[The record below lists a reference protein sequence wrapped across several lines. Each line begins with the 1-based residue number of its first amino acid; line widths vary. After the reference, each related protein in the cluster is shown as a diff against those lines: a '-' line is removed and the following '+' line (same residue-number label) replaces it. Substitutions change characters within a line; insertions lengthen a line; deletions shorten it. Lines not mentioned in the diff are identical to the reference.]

1 MADTAHGHG
10 PVTDGALDGRLWAS
24 LALNVAITVA
34 EVIGGLMAG
43 SLALLSDAAH
53 NLSDVAALGLAVGSR
68 RLARRPPTPRH
79 TFGLKRAE
87 VIAALVNASSLV
99 AVTAVIAREA
109 VSRLRHPAPVDQ
121 GVMLAVAVV
130 ALVANLASVLL
141 LRRHDE
147 ADVNVRSAFL
157 HLAQDAV
164 ASLAVVVAAL
174 LAHTAIGQFVD
185 PIAALLVGAGVL
197 RSALSLAW
205 GTIRTL
211 LEATPDEIDL
221 PSLVSRVGERFAPA
235 RLHHLH
241 IWEIGPGQ
249 RVFTAHVDLGQDLDG
264 RSIERLFGAIKVF
277 LEAEWGVNHATLEPE
292 VIGCGNGELL
302 GRWDRSPLTE
312 RTASSPLTGDHS
324 NTLHGAGEVT

>member
-1 MADTAHGHG
+1 
-10 PVTDGALDGRLWAS
+10 LWAS
-24 LALNVAITVA
+24 LALNAAITIA
-34 EVIGGLMAG
+34 EVVGGLMAG

-79 TFGLKRAE
+79 TYGLKRTE
-87 VIAALVNASSLV
+87 VIAALINASSLV

-109 VSRLRHPAPVDQ
+109 VSRLRHPEPVNQ
-121 GVMLAVAVV
+121 GVMLAVALV
-130 ALVANLASVLL
+130 ALVANLGSVLL

-147 ADVNVRSAFL
+147 SDVNVRSAFL
-157 HLAQDAV
+157 HLAQDAL

-174 LAHTAIGQFVD
+174 LAHTAIGRFVD

-241 IWEIGPGQ
+241 VWEIGPGQ
-249 RVFTAHVDLGQDLDG
+249 RVLTAHVDLGQDMDA
-264 RSIERLFGAIKVF
+264 RSIERLFATMKVF
-277 LEAEWGVNHATLEPE
+277 LEAEWGVNHTTLQPE
-292 VIGCGNGELL
+292 VAGCGNGELL
-302 GRWDRSPLTE
+302 GSWDQSSRAAGTGPSP
-312 RTASSPLTGDHS
+312 ASGVYS
-324 NTLHGAGEVT
+324 NAPRGPGEAT